1 MTTHQNALA
10 AQLKVLRLNGITETL
25 DIRLRQAADERWAF
39 SELLT
44 RLFADEIERRDQRL
58 LQTRIRRANIA
69 PDKTIDQFDFSFN
82 PILNQPLIME
92 LATCQFVA
100 KKVPVI
106 VVGPTGTGKT
116 HLGQA
121 LAHQA
126 CLRGYNVLYAGCAG
140 ILATLMLARVQ
151 GDYAR
156 RLKAFLKPQLLVIDD
171 FGLKQLRERDPEHFY
186 DVIAGRYEAAATVI
200 TSNRALEEWPDLFG
214 DPLLAS
220 SGLDR
225 LFHNATVITITGA
238 SFRARNRTT
247 ATALALKNKKES
259 RS

>member
-10 AQLKVLRLNGITETL
+10 AQLKSLRLPGVAETL
-25 DIRLRQAADERWAF
+25 DIRLRQATDERWAF

-44 RLFADEIERRDQRL
+44 RLLADEVEYREQRT
-58 LQTRIRRANIA
+58 LQTRLRRANIA
-69 PDKTIDQFDFSFN
+69 SDKTLDQFDFSFN
-82 PILNQPLIME
+82 PLLNQSLIME

-106 VVGPTGTGKT
+106 VAGPTGTGKT
-116 HLGQA
+116 HLGQS

-126 CLRGYNVLYAGCAG
+126 CLRGYDVLYTGCAG
-140 ILATLMLARVQ
+140 MLAALMLARVQ
-151 GDYAR
+151 NEYPR
-156 RLKAFLKPQLLVIDD
+156 RLKFFLKPQLLVIDD
-171 FGLKQLRERDPEHFY
+171 FGLKQLRDRDPESFY
-186 DVIAGRYEAAATVI
+186 DVIAGRYENSATLI
-200 TSNRALEEWPDLFG
+200 TSNRALDEWPDLFG

-238 SFRARNRTT
+238 SFRARNR
-247 ATALALKNKKES
+247 ATALSAKPRKDS
-259 RS
+259 RP

>member
-1 MTTHQNALA
+1 M
-10 AQLKVLRLNGITETL
+10 
-25 DIRLRQAADERWAF
+25 
-39 SELLT
+39 
-44 RLFADEIERRDQRL
+44 
-58 LQTRIRRANIA
+58 
-69 PDKTIDQFDFSFN
+69 
-82 PILNQPLIME
+82 
-92 LATCQFVA
+92 
-100 KKVPVI
+100 I
-106 VVGPTGTGKT
+106 VVGQTGTGKT

-156 RLKAFLKPQLLVIDD
+156 RLKSFLKPQLLVIDD

-247 ATALALKNKKES
+247 ATALASKNKKES
-259 RS
+259 RP